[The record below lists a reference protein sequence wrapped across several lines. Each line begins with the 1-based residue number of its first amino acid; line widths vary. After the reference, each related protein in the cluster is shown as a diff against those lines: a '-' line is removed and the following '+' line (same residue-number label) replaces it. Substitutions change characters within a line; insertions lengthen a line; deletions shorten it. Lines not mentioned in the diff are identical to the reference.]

1 MKAIKVLRILIT
13 SGKMIVVLALLVR
26 LYIEIEL
33 KLFIMKHVWLLRFKR
48 ILRKSELPS
57 ELIDELVEK
66 YREVLDL
73 ISLTKL
79 IRSTLRNRI

>member
-66 YREVLDL
+66 YREVLDS